1 MVVNL
6 IVIKVSVGKNVVNTG
21 MHGATSEVSPMMR
34 NMCTVPEM
42 ISVMAHGS
50 VRAFVDGHKSEYN

>member
-6 IVIKVSVGKNVVNTG
+6 IVIKVSVGKNVVDTG
-21 MHGATSEVSPMMR
+21 MHGVTLEVSLMMR
-34 NMCTVPEM
+34 NMCIVPEM

-50 VRAFVDGHKSEYN
+50 VRGFVDGQKSECN